1 MLAGLCGLCVG
12 TYAVLDRTAP
22 RVLALPMLAV
32 GAAVA
37 LTGLVG
43 AGSRVTRSRYRPDT
57 VAAAGVAGA
66 RVGRGRGRASPW
78 SPGATCW
85 RRTPPSTPGR
95 SSRPPTCS
103 WPAWPWRAGLAAP
116 VPVRAEAPVALPVVA
131 AR

>member
-43 AGSRVTRSRYRPDT
+43 AGSRVTREPLPARP

-66 RVGRGRGRASPW
+66 GVRRRRGEHRVVA
-78 SPGATCW
+78 
-85 RRTPPSTPGR
+85 RRDLLAAYPTLDAWPTLTLTP
-95 SSRPPTCS
+95 CS
-103 WPAWPWRAGLAAP
+103 WPAWPWPAGLAAP
-116 VPVRAEAPVALPVVA
+116 VPVRAEAPAALPAVA